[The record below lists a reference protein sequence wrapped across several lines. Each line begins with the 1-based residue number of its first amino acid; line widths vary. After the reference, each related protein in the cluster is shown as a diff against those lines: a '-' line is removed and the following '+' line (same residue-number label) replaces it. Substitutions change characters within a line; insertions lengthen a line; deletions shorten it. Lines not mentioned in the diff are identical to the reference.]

1 MQGQNLLLRYQVK
14 KGDSQIG
21 SMVVSCSDSAGSKL
35 YAQQLDA
42 KLCLLLFTIQVKDTR
57 NVRFTGKQL
66 HYARAERRVFGRPAV
81 IHETCKNGKLYTDGR
96 HALKHLHQD
105 PTYTTVQL
113 LFQEPV
119 NQQYVYSE
127 YYQQDYLIETVEPH
141 HYRVCMADGNTG
153 DYFYKS
159 GICYKVVTETRWAT
173 VISLLQSDNIA
184 SQ

>member
-1 MQGQNLLLRYQVK
+1 MQGQNLRLRYQVK

-21 SMVVSCSDSAGSKL
+21 NMVISCNDSAGNKV

-42 KLCLLLFTIQVKDTR
+42 KLSVLLFTIQVKDTR

-66 HYARAERRVFGRPAV
+66 HYARAERRVCGRPTI
-81 IHETCKNGKLYTDGR
+81 IHETCKKGKSYTDGR
-96 HALKHLHQD
+96 HALNNLHQE
-105 PTYTTVQL
+105 PTYSTVQL
-113 LFQEPV
+113 FFQEPV

-127 YYQQDYLIETVEPH
+127 YYQQDYQIEIVEPH
-141 HYRVCMADGNTG
+141 HYRIRMADGNTG

-173 VISLLQSDNIA
+173 VTSYLQSDNIA